1 MDNKAIQYQAKLELA
16 RRSFFHYCNLM
27 DSKFYRTDRKY
38 LVNLCNTL
46 QEFYESSKDDVIV
59 INCPPRHGKSYTA
72 QMFTQW
78 LLGKNKDNKIMT
90 GSYNETLSETFSK
103 SVRNKISEV

>member
-1 MDNKAIQYQAKLELA
+1 MIAVDNKTIQYQAKLELA

-27 DSKFYRTDRKY
+27 DSKFYRNDRTY

-46 QEFYESSKDDVIV
+46 QEFYEGNSDVMI

-78 LLGKNKDNKIMT
+78 LLGKNLNNKIMT
-90 GSYNETLSETFSK
+90 GSYNETL
-103 SVRNKISEV
+103 